1 MESGTCGDALRV
13 GDWCVHRAS
22 GELVGPDG
30 TQRVEPK
37 VMDLLWLLAARPG
50 QVVSRETI
58 FAALWPGVIV
68 GDDSL
73 ARTVSKLRQ
82 ALGDDARAPRY
93 VETIA
98 KRGYRLLADVTP
110 AGPVRGDA
118 EAAQVATDAC
128 RRGRRRWRVI
138 AIPAAIVALL
148 ALAGAAWW
156 QMRPHPAGSA
166 QADSAALL
174 ARADDFYFQFSRAD
188 NEAAIELYRRV
199 LDLHPDDAGAM
210 AGLANALVQ
219 RALRW
224 PQQSGTGTTEFRQLR
239 DALANGHLRRE
250 PQRAQLEYARRLAAR
265 AVALAPDSAAA
276 HKAVG
281 FVASAQGRFDEALAA
296 YRRAVAL
303 DPDAWGPMINI
314 GDVLEINGHDAEALP
329 WFERAYRAMSRRYDR
344 DPAQVRPWQ
353 ASLGVLIASRLRARG
368 ERVAAEGWYRRVL
381 ANAPMDVA
389 ATSGLAALL
398 RESGDV
404 AQAARLCEE
413 LRQRVSA
420 TCTEAG
426 D

>member
-1 MESGTCGDALRV
+1 MESETCGDALCV
-13 GDWCVHRAS
+13 GDWRVHRAS

-30 TQRVEPK
+30 TRRVEPK
-37 VMDLLWLLAARPG
+37 VMDLLCLLAARPG

-58 FAALWPGVIV
+58 FEALWPGVIV

-82 ALGDDARAPRY
+82 TLGDDARAPRY

-98 KRGYRLLADVTP
+98 KRGYRLLAEVAPTG
-110 AGPVRGDA
+110 ARGDA
-118 EAAQVATDAC
+118 EAAQVAADA
-128 RRGRRRWRVI
+128 RQRGRSRWRAVSI
-138 AIPAAIVALL
+138 SAAIVALL

-156 QMRPHPAGSA
+156 QLRPHPIAGSA

-199 LDLHPDDAGAM
+199 LGLHPDDAGAM

-224 PQQSGTGTTEFRQLR
+224 PQRSGAGTTEFRQLR
-239 DALANGHLRRE
+239 DALANGHLQRE
-250 PQRAQLEYARRLAAR
+250 PQRTQLEYARRLAAR
-265 AVALAPDSAAA
+265 ALALAPDSASA
-276 HKAVG
+276 HKAAG
-281 FVASAQGRFDEALAA
+281 FVAGAQGRFDEALAA
-296 YRRAVAL
+296 YRRAVEL

-314 GDVLEINGHDAEALP
+314 GDVLEITGHDAEALP
-329 WFERAYRAMSRRYDR
+329 WFERAYEAMSRSYDR
-344 DPAQVRPWQ
+344 NPAQIRPWQ
-353 ASLGVLIASRLRARG
+353 ASLGVLIASRLRSRG
-368 ERVAAEGWYRRVL
+368 ERAAAEGWYRRVL

-398 RESGDV
+398 RESGDA

-413 LRQRVSA
+413 LRQRVSVVCDA
-420 TCTEAG
+420 KTE
-426 D
+426 